1 MIELSIYSV
10 FFPLLKKKNALWFN
24 GGGGGGGGTG
34 SNLIEKWHTHS
45 VERNQKKKTGRKFT
59 SFLKNL
65 LETT

>member
-1 MIELSIYSV
+1 MIELSIYSG
-10 FFPLLKKKNALWFN
+10 FSLFKKMHRDSME
-24 GGGGGGGGTG
+24 GGEGRG

-45 VERNQKKKTGRKFT
+45 VERNQKKTGRKFT